1 VTADREIQSEAGV
14 ATLVDYSTGPPS
26 AVAIADARHAGAV
39 RYLRKKGP
47 SGVVTLTAAE
57 VADFRAHNLLVG
69 LAYED
74 PEAGWMFDGRAIG
87 IDRATWALEQ
97 ARALGFQ
104 HPRCIYLCADAHA
117 TPDQVARTME
127 CLDGARTVLGPATG
141 IYGFVEVIDAAMAGQ
156 HADWFWQTG
165 RRSDVRSGVHLY
177 QRNYETTTIDERAC
191 DIDDVLKP
199 DWGQHEL
206 AATHPEE
213 EDDMF
218 TFGAPGKPVFFVAGG
233 RAVGLNEAS
242 NLASISSTVAL
253 PHLELDDDTYQQ
265 FVNVFRDGLPSG

>member
-1 VTADREIQSEAGV
+1 MT
-14 ATLVDYSTGPPS
+14 TLVDYSTGPPS
-26 AVAIADARHAGAV
+26 AVAIAARHAGAV
-39 RYLRKKGP
+39 RYLRKKGH
-47 SGVVTLTAAE
+47 STVVTLTAAE
-57 VADFRAHNLLVG
+57 VTDFQAHNLLLG

-74 PEAGWMFDGRAIG
+74 PGAGWMFEGRATG

-104 HPRCIYLCADAHA
+104 NPRCIYLCADAHA

-127 CLDGARTVLGPATG
+127 CLDGARTVLGRATG
-141 IYGFVEVIDAAMAGQ
+141 IYGFVEVIDAAIAGQ

-177 QRNYETTTIDERAC
+177 QRNYETTTIAGITC
-191 DIDDVLKP
+191 DIDDVLQV
-199 DWGQHEL
+199 DWGQQSVAGGIWRPAEHL
-206 AATHPEE
+206 EE
-213 EDDMF
+213 DDDMF

-242 NLASISSTVAL
+242 NLTSISSTVAL

-265 FVNVFRDGLPSG
+265 FINVFRDGLPSS